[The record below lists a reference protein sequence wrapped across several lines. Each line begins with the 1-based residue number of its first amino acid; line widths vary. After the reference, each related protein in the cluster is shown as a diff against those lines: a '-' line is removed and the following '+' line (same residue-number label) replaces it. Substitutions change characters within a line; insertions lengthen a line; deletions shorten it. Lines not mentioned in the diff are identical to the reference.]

1 MFNLANLGRTGSET
15 NASNGKKGIPIY
27 HENYNVTRGSCSHAS
42 YRDLLNWSLIWGHGF
57 RKVTD
62 NFLLLFFFFSLFIID
77 SF

>member
-27 HENYNVTRGSCSHAS
+27 HKNVTGGCWSHAS
-42 YRDLLNWSLIWGHGF
+42 YRDLLNWSLIWGPAF

-62 NFLLLFFFFSLFIID
+62 NFLLLFFFIYN
-77 SF
+77 